1 MQQIFFAIGHFLEWT
16 FNILTAMG
24 WLPVTLITVVMFGG
38 LFFWLALQAK
48 YNRKAKASNTLA

>member
-16 FNILTAMG
+16 FKVLTAMG
-24 WLPVTLITVVMFGG
+24 WLPVTLITIVMFGG

-48 YNRKAKASNTLA
+48 YDRKAKANNTLA

>member
-16 FNILTAMG
+16 FKVLTSMG
-24 WLPVTLITVVMFGG
+24 WLPVTLITIVMFGG

-48 YNRKAKASNTLA
+48 YDRKAKANNTLA